1 MRYSGFAKIDGTHP
15 YRAAMPSG
23 FIDYAARIRPGGK
36 VFYFN
41 FALAK
46 EMGLIPQNHPEVLDK
61 ELSRAILDTFS
72 LEIINEYDV
81 IHKRRFPA
89 KTVKPNRYMATRYLQ
104 CQHPDKRGHT
114 SGDGRSIWNGYFKGK
129 RGGWDISSCGTGATS
144 LSPAT
149 AIEGK
154 FFKTGDKSV
163 SYGCGRTDLADG
175 ISAALMSDIFHRNNI
190 PTERTL
196 AVISYK
202 NGTAVNVRSYR
213 NLLRPAHLFR
223 YIKQDNYA
231 ELKSGVDYF
240 INRQVEDGVW
250 EKPPEGNGKYS
261 FFLKKIAHDF
271 ANVAA
276 LFESEYIFCWMEW
289 DGDNILMDGGII
301 DYGSVRQFGLFHRE
315 YRYDDVERM
324 STTITEQKSK
334 AKYTVQVFAQIVDF
348 LITKRKKV
356 INHYA
361 NHAILNYFDDIFE
374 EKKNKCL
381 IHKLGFNPDMQAAL
395 IKDRPFSKDL
405 KEFRKLCDYFEK
417 AQSIKGIYEVSDGI
431 TSNAIFCLRDILR
444 ELPQH
449 YLTDHQPISAED
461 FVGIIRSEYGSDKDV
476 ALTPTR
482 KAKIK
487 NFQVLYW
494 ALVSRAA
501 HHFHQPVTKLLAE
514 MRDRA
519 QLINRY
525 DRVTGDAILYV
536 ADKVMKSATRLNL
549 NTVLIH
555 DIFKE
560 FIEQQILNPEHF
572 AKTGQHNHRFKG
584 EKVNKV
590 FNAMLKDVRDMR
602 SGI

>member
-1 MRYSGFAKIDGTHP
+1 MRYSGFARIDGTHP
-15 YRAAMPSG
+15 YRTAMPSG
-23 FIDYAARIRPGGK
+23 FVDYAARTRAGGK

-46 EMGLIPQNHPEVLDK
+46 EMGLIAQNHPEVLNK
-61 ELSRAILDTFS
+61 ELSKAILDAFS

-81 IHKRRFPA
+81 IHKHHFPVR
-89 KTVKPNRYMATRYLQ
+89 TLKPNRYMATRYLQ

-129 RGGWDISSCGTGATS
+129 RGAWDISSCGTGATS

-154 FFKTGDKSV
+154 FFKTGDKNV
-163 SYGCGRTDLADG
+163 SYGCGRADLADG
-175 ISAALMSDIFHRNNI
+175 ISAGLMSDIFHRNNI

-202 NGTAVNVRSYR
+202 NGTAINVRAYN

-223 YIKQDNYA
+223 YLKQGNYA
-231 ELKSGVDYF
+231 ELKSGIDYF
-240 INRQVEDGVW
+240 IDRQVDNGLW
-250 EKPPEGNGKYS
+250 EKQPQDDRKYLY
-261 FFLKKIAHDF
+261 FLKKIAYDF
-271 ANVAA
+271 AHIAA

-289 DGDNILMDGGII
+289 DGDNILMDGAII

-324 STTITEQKSK
+324 STTIAEQKNK
-334 AKYTVQVFAQIVDF
+334 AKYTLQVFAQIVDF
-348 LITKRKKV
+348 LIKKRKKT
-356 INHYA
+356 ISHYA
-361 NHAILNYFDDIFE
+361 GHTILNYFDEVFE
-374 EKKNKCL
+374 DTKNQCM

-395 IKDRPFSKDL
+395 IKDRSFSKDL
-405 KEFRKLCDYFEK
+405 KEFRKICDYFER
-417 AQSIKGIYEVSDGI
+417 AQSKKGIYEVSDGI

-449 YLTDHQPISAED
+449 YLAEYRPIPSEKFID
-461 FVGIIRSEYGSDKDV
+461 ILRSEYGTDKDV

-482 KAKIK
+482 KAKVK
-487 NFQVLYW
+487 RFQELYL
-494 ALVSRAA
+494 ALVSRASR
-501 HHFHQPVTKLLAE
+501 HLHQPVNKLMAD
-514 MRDRA
+514 MRDRVA
-519 QLINRY
+519 LINRY

-536 ADKVMKSATRLNL
+536 ADKMMKAAEKLHMNSA
-549 NTVLIH
+549 LIH
-555 DIFKE
+555 DIFRE
-560 FIEQQILNPEHF
+560 FVEQQILNPEYFKETAHR
-572 AKTGQHNHRFKG
+572 NHRFKG
-584 EKVNKV
+584 EKINKV
-590 FNAMLKDVRDMR
+590 FDAMLKNVRDMR

>member
-15 YRAAMPSG
+15 YRTAMPSG
-23 FIDYAARIRPGGK
+23 FVDYAARIRAGGK

-46 EMGLIPQNHPEVLDK
+46 EMGLISQNHPEVLNK
-61 ELSRAILDTFS
+61 ELSKAILDAFS

-81 IHKRRFPA
+81 IHKRRFPV
-89 KTVKPNRYMATRYLQ
+89 KTIKPNRYMATRYLQ
-104 CQHPDKRGHT
+104 CQHPDKRGYT

-154 FFKTGDKSV
+154 FFKTGDKNV
-163 SYGCGRTDLADG
+163 SYGCGRADLADG

-202 NGTAVNVRSYR
+202 DGTAVNVRSYR

-223 YIKQDNYA
+223 YIKQENYA
-231 ELKSGVDYF
+231 ELKSGIDYF
-240 INRQVEDGVW
+240 INRQVEDGLW
-250 EKPPEGNGKYS
+250 EKPAEGNGKYHY
-261 FFLKKIAHDF
+261 FLKKIAHDF

-324 STTITEQKSK
+324 STTIAEQKSK

-348 LITKRKKV
+348 LITKHKKV

-361 NHAILNYFDDIFE
+361 DHAILTYFDQVFE
-374 EKKNKCL
+374 DRKNKCL
-381 IHKLGFNPDMQAAL
+381 IHKLGFHPDMQAAL
-395 IKDRPFSKDL
+395 IKDRSFSKDL
-405 KEFRKLCDYFEK
+405 KEFRKLCDYFER
-417 AQSIKGIYEVSDGI
+417 AQSRRGIYEVSDGI

-449 YLTDHQPISAED
+449 YLADAHPIPAED
-461 FVGIIRSEYGSDKDV
+461 FIGILRSEYGSDKDV

-487 NFQVLYW
+487 RFQILYL
-494 ALVSRAA
+494 ALVNRAA
-501 HHFHQPVTKLLAE
+501 HDFHQPANKLLAE
-514 MRDRA
+514 MGDRA
-519 QLINRY
+519 KLINRY

-536 ADKVMKSATRLNL
+536 ADKGMKSATRLHMNS
-549 NTVLIH
+549 VLIH
-555 DIFKE
+555 DICKE
-560 FIEQQILNPEHF
+560 FIEQQILSPEYF
-572 AKTGQHNHRFKG
+572 TKTAHQNHRFKG

-590 FNAMLKDVRDMR
+590 FDAMLKNVRDMR
-602 SGI
+602 SGV

>member
-1 MRYSGFAKIDGTHP
+1 MRYSGFARIDGTHP

-23 FIDYAARIRPGGK
+23 FVDYAARIRPGGT

-46 EMGLIPQNHPEVLDK
+46 EIGLLPQNHPEVLNK
-61 ELSRAILDTFS
+61 ELSKAILDAFS

-89 KTVKPNRYMATRYLQ
+89 KTIKPNRYMATRYLQ
-104 CQHPDKRGHT
+104 CQHPDKRGNT

-149 AIEGK
+149 AIEKK
-154 FFKTGDKSV
+154 FFKTGDKNV
-163 SYGCGRTDLADG
+163 SYGCGRADLADG

-202 NGTAVNVRSYR
+202 DGTAVNVRSYR

-223 YIKQDNYA
+223 HIKQENYA
-231 ELKSGVDYF
+231 ELKSGVDYY
-240 INRQVEDGVW
+240 INRQVEDGLW
-250 EKPPEGNGKYS
+250 EKPPEGNRKYQ

-324 STTITEQKSK
+324 STTIAEQKNK
-334 AKYTVQVFAQIVDF
+334 AKYTVQVFVQMVDF
-348 LITKRKKV
+348 LITKRKKG

-361 NHAILNYFDDIFE
+361 SHAVLHYFDEVFE
-374 EKKNKCL
+374 DKKNQQM
-381 IHKLGFNPDMQAAL
+381 IRKLGFNPHMQTAL
-395 IKDRPFSKDL
+395 IKDRVFMKDL
-405 KEFRKLCDYFEK
+405 KEFRKVCDYFER
-417 AQSIKGIYEVSDGI
+417 AQSKQGVYEVSDGI
-431 TSNAIFCLRDILR
+431 TSNAVFCLRDILR
-444 ELPQH
+444 ELPSH
-449 YLTDHQPISAED
+449 YLAGHYPIPWED
-461 FVGIIRSEYGSDKDV
+461 FIGILRSEYGSDEDV
-476 ALTPTR
+476 ALTPAR
-482 KAKIK
+482 RAKIRR
-487 NFQVLYW
+487 FQALYD
-494 ALVSRAA
+494 ALVRRAS
-501 HHFHQPVTKLLAE
+501 HHFHRPVNTLMAE
-514 MRDRA
+514 IRDRSA
-519 QLINRY
+519 LINRY

-536 ADKVMKSATRLNL
+536 ADKMMKSARKLHMNP
-549 NTVLIH
+549 VLIH

-560 FIEQQILNPEHF
+560 FVEQQILNPEYF
-572 AKTGQHNHRFKG
+572 AGAAHRRSRFKAA
-584 EKVNKV
+584 KVNQV
-590 FNAMLKDVRDMR
+590 FDAMLKDVRDMR